1 MTKITPQ
8 EDFAMTSAKQIEADL
23 AAGRRDAGLPPLT
36 VEECDIAFREAMR
49 AMDANRTDDTRKEAE
64 ICRRAL
70 SRALDAHEQATRTG
84 RFAPVSVA
92 DWYLGE
98 G

>member
-1 MTKITPQ
+1 MTRLTPH

-23 AAGRRDAGLPPLT
+23 AAGRRDAGLPPLS
-36 VEECDIAFREAMR
+36 VEECEIAFAEAMR
-49 AMDANRTDDTRKEAE
+49 AMEANRTDDTRKEAE

-70 SRALDAHEQATRTG
+70 CRAHDEHEQATRTG
-84 RFAPVSVA
+84 RFTPYSAA